1 MTSFD
6 QVLDFIFTIQVWD
19 VAKLVVSFILLLYI
33 VFAFIVLRQVGLMA
47 STLVVPIDL
56 PIKTIAWLHL
66 GLAIFAFLLALVM
79 L

>member
-1 MTSFD
+1 MSPFE
-6 QVLDFIFTIQVWD
+6 QVLHFILAIQVWD
-19 VAKLVVSFILLLYI
+19 VAKLFVSFILLLYI
-33 VFAFIVLRQVGLMA
+33 VFAFIVLRQIGLMA

>member
-19 VAKLVVSFILLLYI
+19 IAKLVVSFVLFLYI
-33 VFAFIVLRQVGLMA
+33 VFAFIVIRQVSLMA
-47 STLVVPIDL
+47 RTLVVPIDL
-56 PIKTIAWLHL
+56 PIKIIAWLHL